1 MHARSRWPKRSA
13 WRGQAHARSPGTG
26 SARPWPSAP
35 SSQTA
40 RKLHSM
46 PGNMHECSPPSM
58 CGKKGEPPGHPAR
71 TAAAAD
77 AASARPRGWQH
88 TPWPRAPAPARGRR
102 ASTGKAMRPRCRAC
116 KRCTSEPALVH
127 DPALTWQTM
136 HLPRRPPCRH
146 TAWADE
152 TVKQRSAELQ
162 EHAGSLPR
170 LHAEACQRSALSKNH
185 NLGGEDRA
193 DCDESPPDPA
203 AAPAATYSRQV
214 MLFLLRR
221 CWCSCCCHRCRR
233 RRRRRAAAAAAS

>member
-1 MHARSRWPKRSA
+1 MPSVSPCSAAGTLPPRHAPYPARGPQATHDPGALLASTATKSPGAKSGLDRYALRCSGMHARSRCPKRSA

-26 SARPWPSAP
+26 SARPWPPAP

-46 PGNMHECSPPSM
+46 PDNMRECSPPSM
-58 CGKKGEPPGHPAR
+58 CGKKGEPPGHPTR

-102 ASTGKAMRPRCRAC
+102 VSTGKAIGPRCRAC

-170 LHAEACQRSALSKNH
+170 LHAQACQ
-185 NLGGEDRA
+185 
-193 DCDESPPDPA
+193 
-203 AAPAATYSRQV
+203 
-214 MLFLLRR
+214 
-221 CWCSCCCHRCRR
+221 
-233 RRRRRAAAAAAS
+233 